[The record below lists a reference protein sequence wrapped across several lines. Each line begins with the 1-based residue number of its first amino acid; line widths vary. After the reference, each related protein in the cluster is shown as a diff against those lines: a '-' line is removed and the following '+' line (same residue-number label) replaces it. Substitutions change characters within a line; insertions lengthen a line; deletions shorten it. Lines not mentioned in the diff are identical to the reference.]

1 MIRPPKSFAD
11 ALGILDVLKWAHENS
26 VYSKLTFDEREAH
39 RLICTALQRHAHK
52 NRGGSFVQ
60 VAEVKGKIEGFLIGA
75 LTPVYHCHIEV
86 GASDLY
92 WITTPKCPVRD
103 RVGLMLAMVDWAKAH
118 PHCVEITSATSGAM
132 KGADGAA
139 KILVKLG
146 FEPFGSIYRMEVQR
160 A

>member
-11 ALGILDVLKWAHENS
+11 ALSIVEVLKWAHENS
-26 VYSKLTFDEREAH
+26 VYSKLTFDELEAN
-39 RLICTALQRHAHK
+39 RLICQAIQRHGFKSRAA
-52 NRGGSFVQ
+52 SFVH
-60 VAEVKGKIEGFLIGA
+60 VSEVEGKVEGFIIGA
-75 LTPVYHCHIEV
+75 LTPVYHCHKEV

-118 PHCVEITSATSGAM
+118 PHVVEITSATSGAM
-132 KGADGAA
+132 KGAEGAA
-139 KILVKLG
+139 KILGKLG
-146 FEPFGSIYRMEVQR
+146 FEPFGSIYRMEVGR